1 MRIQSVM
8 YSSYQVKTVDNAVLK
23 IQQET
28 ELYTY
33 KKDYN
38 ELCNLLELFMY
49 DALPERVSELKLK
62 KKEIDLKYLPII
74 KEHKR
79 ILNNTKKR
87 LNYNVERA

>member
-1 MRIQSVM
+1 MKI
-8 YSSYQVKTVDNAVLK
+8 VDNTILK
-23 IQQET
+23 TYQET
-28 ELYTY
+28 ELYGY
-33 KKDYN
+33 EKDYN

-49 DALPERVSELKLK
+49 NALPERVSELKLK